1 MSCAFE
7 KELLTGYYD
16 GELDAAEK
24 AQVER
29 HIAGCSECLR
39 DLGEIRSTSQ
49 LVRALARPGMPRQAS
64 EGISRALEGER
75 RTRLRD
81 RRRSR
86 LLWSAAAAA
95 GIFLALNVAYFL
107 SVERKG
113 RPEDW
118 APAIGFVGAPEADEK
133 DKGAV
138 RARGEELRREPSSLQ
153 GPLDGRA
160 PALARS
166 AEEEK
171 ALPPATPPAPSPPRA
186 VPGAPPAP
194 PSRKGEEFK
203 LLLEKE
209 KARRAAAPEA
219 PKPEAGRDR
228 EAAQAE
234 RADAAPVEWTVR
246 AADVKRARERVEEVL
261 RKGGALP
268 PEAARRKEA
277 AGPAAAGPI
286 AAEVTAEQIDRIRN
300 ELRGEPGIV
309 FLPAAPKE
317 FRQAGKA
324 EADALSRQAAP
335 SGAAPRA
342 GAGAPGPARVKLIV
356 YILPAAPDVK

>member
-39 DLGEIRSTSQ
+39 ELGEIRSTSQ
-49 LVRALARPGMPRQAS
+49 LVRALARPGIPRQAS
-64 EGISRALEGER
+64 EGIWRALEGER
-75 RTRLRD
+75 WARLRD
-81 RRRSR
+81 RRRRR

-118 APAIGFVGAPEADEK
+118 APAIGFVSAPEANKKSES
-133 DKGAV
+133 A
-138 RARGEELRREPSSLQ
+138 AREREEELLREPPPLK

-160 PALARS
+160 LVPSRS
-166 AEEEK
+166 AEGEK
-171 ALPPATPPAPSPPRA
+171 APPPAPSPPKA
-186 VPGAPPAP
+186 ALNAP
-194 PSRKGEEFK
+194 PSRQEGE
-203 LLLEKE
+203 LQSLLEKE
-209 KARRAAAPEA
+209 KARTAAAPEA
-219 PKPEAGRDR
+219 PKPEADADR
-228 EAAQAE
+228 EVAQAG
-234 RADAAPVEWTVR
+234 RAAAAPVEWTVR

-268 PEAARRKEA
+268 PEAAARRKE
-277 AGPAAAGPI
+277 AAGPI
-286 AAEVTAEQIDRIRN
+286 AAEVTAEQLDRIRN

-309 FLPAAPKE
+309 FLPVAPEELRAFRRAAVE
-317 FRQAGKA
+317 SRRQADASAGVLGKA
-324 EADALSRQAAP
+324 P
-335 SGAAPRA
+335 
-342 GAGAPGPARVKLIV
+342 GAPGPVRVRLIV
-356 YILPAAPDVK
+356 HILPAAPDVK